1 MFLVRVSKNLG
12 TACYLVLF
20 KVFRVRQVPHHYHP
34 PFLSYGDILL
44 DCPFIMAALAAGATD
59 VQIICANLC

>member
-1 MFLVRVSKNLG
+1 MIEIWRNVLL
-12 TACYLVLF
+12 YL
-20 KVFRVRQVPHHYHP
+20 QN
-34 PFLSYGDILL
+34 FLSYGDILL